1 MTMRCVAGR
10 RPSLSGTARRKTGGR
25 VMDCQS
31 VACPPAHQTAPF
43 HGHSPNSLQ
52 LFHQRHA
59 LVVDAPSSTGHDAS
73 AWRRHQCVTSPD
85 YRISRQTASFTQS
98 GRSTSLTQGCIVVA
112 PMYGHLTH
120 GFLGPQVWAVADP
133 GIGLDLSPRPLLFSG
148 IWGNCSKILPKN
160 VRVALFGAL
169 S

>member
-31 VACPPAHQTAPF
+31 VACPPARQTAPF

-98 GRSTSLTQGCIVVA
+98 GRSTSLTQGCIVPTYWPGGANVLSSNARFFGPTGLSCGGSRNWIGFVA
-112 PMYGHLTH
+112 SPPPIFGD
-120 GFLGPQVWAVADP
+120 LGK
-133 GIGLDLSPRPLLFSG
+133 LLQNF
-148 IWGNCSKILPKN
+148 
-160 VRVALFGAL
+160 A
-169 S
+169 